1 MDTEVVR
8 MDPKVIRTT
17 RRSWA
22 KFQRIGQLVRT
33 GEEVGTVQLL
43 GIEQDPAKVTPSH
56 TKFQRVYFD
65 CKVSLTRIWDL
76 SLMGKYA
83 PLNIGRRF
91 HYMAIKNNRQKV
103 MPMADDHLPV
113 HGNALAYPEIVLL
126 TNFINPDLKREMF
139 LSSHYLGKD
148 LVPKFQNGESW
159 KKAFGP
165 VFIYLNSELDG
176 EDQRLLW
183 EDAKVQMSIE
193 VQSWPYTFSV
203 FEDFP
208 SFDEWGT
215 VTGRLLV
222 HDRSLTFSLPY
233 NNYFFYSKFHMIAN
247 INVLKHC
254 CFQQFHRLDTF
265 INKIYPRTRPML
277 AWLYPGTLDH
287 GKKNTRASGFGLK
300 PTLRGY
306 FTISDIRSGNYNLYS
321 WVPGFIGDYKY
332 DEITITAGSKINLD
346 VLVYESP
353 RDNPTL

>member
-126 TNFINPDLKREMF
+126 TNSINPDLKREMF

-247 INVLKHC
+247 IN
-254 CFQQFHRLDTF
+254 
-265 INKIYPRTRPML
+265 
-277 AWLYPGTLDH
+277 TLITQVRQSSH
-287 GKKNTRASGFGLK
+287 SRASGFGLK